1 MKRKTPFPKAPL
13 LSFFLLAATFAFA
26 QTKEQKRP
34 NVIFIYADDMGY
46 GDLSCYGSDSIHTP
60 HLDELAAKGIRYTD
74 FYSTSPI
81 CSPSRAGLL
90 TGQYPIRNGIG
101 PVFFPW
107 SKGGLDT
114 ATFTMAELFKAQ
126 GYATACIGKWHPGH
140 QPQYHPSQHGFDYFF
155 GLRYSNDM
163 DWPRPWKPDYEPK
176 QLLALYRDTTI
187 IDQPVHQPTLTQRY
201 TAEAI
206 QFVAQHQD
214 KPFFLYW
221 PHTFPHEPLFVSA
234 EFQGTSKYGL
244 YGDVVQ
250 ELDNSVGQL
259 MQALEDFG
267 LSENTIIVFSS
278 DNGARQVPQRWG
290 NKESCGSNAPL
301 RGRKSTTFD
310 GGIRVPTIA
319 YGKGYFE
326 GGIVESTPGIM
337 CDWLPTFA
345 AITDYELPDELKLN
359 GTDLLTLK
367 PTNERDFFFYRIDKL
382 NAIRSGPWK
391 LKLAN
396 PGRARGE
403 PIPHDEDLLF
413 NLVQDPGE
421 QHNLASKYPEKV
433 TELKA
438 RMAAF
443 EASIAPLPPLQK

>member
-1 MKRKTPFPKAPL
+1 MRRKKFIYRTL
-13 LSFFLLAATFAFA
+13 VLSFFLLVTALSFA
-26 QTKEQKRP
+26 QSNEAQRP
-34 NVIFIYADDMGY
+34 NVIFIYADDLGY
-46 GDLSCYGSDSIHTP
+46 GDLSCYGADSIHTP
-60 HLDELAAKGIRYTD
+60 HLDELAAKGVRYTD

-114 ATFTMAELFKAQ
+114 ATFTMAELFKVQ
-126 GYATACIGKWHPGH
+126 GYATACIGKWHLGH
-140 QPQYHPSQHGFDYFF
+140 QPQHHPSQHGFDYFF

-163 DWPRPWKPDYEPK
+163 DWPRPWKPNYKPK

-201 TAEAI
+201 TAEAF
-206 QFVAQHQD
+206 QFVAKHQEE
-214 KPFFLYW
+214 PFFLYW

-234 EFQGTSKYGL
+234 EFEGSSKYGL

-250 ELDNSVGQL
+250 ELDNSVGEL
-259 MQALEDFG
+259 LKALEDFG
-267 LSENTIIVFSS
+267 LSDNTIIVFSS

-290 NKESCGSNAPL
+290 NKEACGSNAPL
-301 RGRKSTTFD
+301 RGRKQTTFE
-310 GGIRVPTIA
+310 GGIRVPAIA

-326 GGIVESTPGIM
+326 GGEVVTMPGIM

-345 AITDYELPDELKLN
+345 AITGYTLPRELKLN
-359 GTDLLTLK
+359 GTDLLKLK
-367 PTNERDFFFYRIDKL
+367 PTTERDFFFYRFDQL

-396 PGRARGE
+396 PDRARGE
-403 PIPHDEDLLF
+403 PMPHEEDLLF

-421 QHNLASKYPEKV
+421 QRNLADRYPDKV
-433 TELKA
+433 AELKA

>member
-1 MKRKTPFPKAPL
+1 MKRKNLIYRTL
-13 LSFFLLAATFAFA
+13 VLSYSLLVTGLSFA
-26 QTKEQKRP
+26 QSNEAKRP
-34 NVIFIYADDMGY
+34 NVIFIYADDLGY
-46 GDLSCYGSDSIHTP
+46 GDLSCYGADSIHTP
-60 HLDELAAKGIRYTD
+60 HLDELAAKGVRYTD

-126 GYATACIGKWHPGH
+126 GYATACIGKWHLGH
-140 QPQYHPSQHGFDYFF
+140 QPLYHPSQHGFDYFF

-163 DWPRPWKPDYEPK
+163 DWPRPWKPNYKPK

-206 QFVAQHQD
+206 QFVAKHQD

-250 ELDNSVGQL
+250 ELDNSVGEL
-259 MQALEDFG
+259 LKALEDFG
-267 LSENTIIVFSS
+267 LSDNTIIVFSS

-290 NKESCGSNAPL
+290 NKEACGSNAPL
-301 RGRKSTTFD
+301 RGRKQTTFE
-310 GGIRVPTIA
+310 GGIRVPAIA

-326 GGIVESTPGIM
+326 GGEVVTMPGIM

-345 AITDYELPDELKLN
+345 AITGYTLPRELKLN
-359 GTDLLTLK
+359 GTDLLKLK
-367 PTNERDFFFYRIDKL
+367 PTTERDFFFYRFDQL

-396 PGRARGE
+396 PDRARGE
-403 PIPHDEDLLF
+403 PMPHEDDLLF

-421 QHNLASKYPEKV
+421 QRNLADRYPDRV
-433 TELKA
+433 AGLKA